1 MSELVSYPVPWDL
14 VFGLTDHIRRGT
26 RRGLNDFTARV
37 VARMDPPPV
46 IEGLEHLPADPRFV
60 LAANHY
66 QRKGLWILHPASVL
80 TQAVVRKYGPL
91 DPPVRWLVTA
101 NWPRWRLGPFS
112 FRSPGD
118 LLLPRVA
125 HALWAYPVSFHGA
138 NPAFTARS
146 LRTLLRE
153 LPHLSCPIGIFP
165 EGVAGVAGRIGPA
178 LPGIGRLLSL
188 IRRPI
193 VPAFITEHGGRLV
206 IRLGGPV
213 PPETEVMQAI
223 ARLAPPQQPSE
234 V

>member
-1 MSELVSYPVPWDL
+1 VSELVSYPVPWDL

-26 RRGLNDFTARV
+26 RRDLNDFTARV
-37 VARMDPPPV
+37 VARMNPPPV
-46 IEGLEHLPADPRFV
+46 IEGLEHLPDDPRFV

-125 HALWAYPVSFHGA
+125 HALWAYPVSFQGA
-138 NPAFTARS
+138 NPAFTAAS

-153 LPHLSCPIGIFP
+153 LPSLLCPIGIFP

-178 LPGIGRLLSL
+178 LPGIDRLVRRIGRPVVPSRISERAGRL
-188 IRRPI
+188 I
-193 VPAFITEHGGRLV
+193 VRF
-206 IRLGGPV
+206 GPPL
-213 PPETEVMQAI
+213 PPETDVMAVI
-223 ARLAPPQQPSE
+223 AAMPSAA
-234 V
+234 

>member
-26 RRGLNDFTARV
+26 RRDLNDFTARV

-101 NWPRWRLGPFS
+101 NWPRW
-112 FRSPGD
+112 
-118 LLLPRVA
+118 
-125 HALWAYPVSFHGA
+125 
-138 NPAFTARS
+138 PAA
-146 LRTLLRE
+146 
-153 LPHLSCPIGIFP
+153 
-165 EGVAGVAGRIGPA
+165 
-178 LPGIGRLLSL
+178 
-188 IRRPI
+188 
-193 VPAFITEHGGRLV
+193 
-206 IRLGGPV
+206 
-213 PPETEVMQAI
+213 
-223 ARLAPPQQPSE
+223 
-234 V
+234 

>member
-1 MSELVSYPVPWDL
+1 VSELVSYPVPRDL

-26 RRGLNDFTARV
+26 RRDLNDFTARV

-138 NPAFTARS
+138 NPAFTAGS

-153 LPHLSCPIGIFP
+153 LPGLRCPIGIFP

-178 LPGIGRLLSL
+178 LPGIDRLL
-188 IRRPI
+188 RRIGRPV
-193 VPAFITEHGGRLV
+193 VPARISERARRLIV
-206 IRLGGPV
+206 RFGPPV
-213 PPETEVMQAI
+213 PPDAEVMTAI
-223 ARLAPPQQPSE
+223 AGLPCGDGC
-234 V
+234 

>member
-1 MSELVSYPVPWDL
+1 MSEPVSYPVPWDL
-14 VFGLTDHIRRGT
+14 VFGLTGYIRRGT
-26 RRGLNDFTARV
+26 RRDLNDFTARV
-37 VARMDPPPV
+37 VARMQPPPRV
-46 IEGLEHLPADPRFV
+46 EGLEHLPGDPRFV

-125 HALWAYPVSFHGA
+125 HALWAYPVSFFGA

-146 LRTLLRE
+146 LRLLLRE
-153 LPHLSCPIGIFP
+153 LPDLGCPIGIFP
-165 EGVAGVAGRIGPA
+165 EGVAGTAGRIGPA
-178 LPGIGRLLSL
+178 LPGIDRLL
-188 IRRPI
+188 RRMARPV
-193 VPAFITEHGGRLV
+193 VPALIGEDGGRLV
-206 IRLGGPV
+206 VRF
-213 PPETEVMQAI
+213 
-223 ARLAPPQQPSE
+223 APPVAPESDVMCAIRSLAEAGQSGP
-234 V
+234 